1 MNFVRLVACGVVL
14 LGGMIWLSAGVQAQG
29 DKCQKTVERLI
40 TQVEEPSNAEV
51 TKFRSECPNEDR
63 SYRDLQRY
71 RDRVK
76 EQRKLIAEAVDIVK
90 TAVDGLT
97 K

>member
-1 MNFVRLVACGVVL
+1 MKILRLVACGVVI
-14 LGGMIWLSAGVQAQG
+14 LGSLIWLSAGVHAQG

-40 TQVEEPSNAEV
+40 TQVEEPSNEEV
-51 TKFRSECPNEDR
+51 TKFRSECPSEDR

-76 EQRKLIAEAVDIVK
+76 EQRRLIAEAVDIVK

>member
-1 MNFVRLVACGVVL
+1 MRIVRLIACGVIL
-14 LGGMIWLSAGVQAQG
+14 LADMIWILDSARAQG

-40 TQVEEPSNAEV
+40 TQVEEPSNEEV
-51 TKFRSECPNEDR
+51 SKFRSECPNEDR

-76 EQRKLIAEAVDIVK
+76 EQRRLIAEAVDIVK

>member
-1 MNFVRLVACGVVL
+1 MF
-14 LGGMIWLSAGVQAQG
+14 WLSAGVQAQG

-40 TQVEEPSNAEV
+40 TQVEEPSKEEV
-51 TKFRSECPNEDR
+51 SKFRSECPNEDR

-76 EQRKLIAEAVDIVK
+76 EQRRLIAEAVDFVK
-90 TAVDGLT
+90 MAVEGLT

>member
-14 LGGMIWLSAGVQAQG
+14 IAGMVWLSAGAEAQG
-29 DKCQKTVERLI
+29 NKCQKTVEKLI
-40 TQVEEPSNAEV
+40 TQVEEPSKEEV
-51 TKFRSECPNEDR
+51 SRFRSECPNEDR

-90 TAVDGLT
+90 MAVDGLT

>member
-14 LGGMIWLSAGVQAQG
+14 LGSTIWLSAGVQAQG

-40 TQVEEPSNAEV
+40 TQIEEPSKEEV
-51 TKFRSECPNEDR
+51 SRFRSECPNEDR

-76 EQRKLIAEAVDIVK
+76 EQRRLIAEAVDFVK
-90 TAVDGLT
+90 MAVEGLT

>member
-1 MNFVRLVACGVVL
+1 MNFVRLVACSVVI
-14 LGGMIWLSAGVQAQG
+14 LGSVVWLSAGVEAQG

-40 TQVEEPSNAEV
+40 TQVEEPSNEEV
-51 TKFRSECPNEDR
+51 GKFRSECPNEDR
-63 SYRDLQRY
+63 SYKDLKRY

-76 EQRKLIAEAVDIVK
+76 EQRRLIAEAVDIVR
-90 TAVDGLT
+90 TAVEGLT

>member
-1 MNFVRLVACGVVL
+1 MNLVRLVACGVVL
-14 LGGMIWLSAGVQAQG
+14 LGSMFWLSAGVQAQG

-40 TQVEEPSNAEV
+40 TQVEEPSKEEV
-51 TKFRSECPNEDR
+51 SKFRSECPNEDR

-76 EQRKLIAEAVDIVK
+76 EQRRLIAEAVDFVK
-90 TAVDGLT
+90 MAVEGLT

>member
-1 MNFVRLVACGVVL
+1 
-14 LGGMIWLSAGVQAQG
+14 MIWPSAGAQAQG

-40 TQVEEPSNAEV
+40 TQVEEPSNEEV
-51 TKFRSECPNEDR
+51 SRFRSECPNEDR
-63 SYRDLQRY
+63 SYRDLHRY

-90 TAVDGLT
+90 MAVDGLT

>member
-14 LGGMIWLSAGVQAQG
+14 LADTIWLSGGAEAQT
-29 DKCQKTVERLI
+29 DKCQKTVEKLI
-40 TQVEEPSNAEV
+40 TQLEEPSNEEV
-51 TKFRSECPNEDR
+51 SKFRSECPSEDR
-63 SYRDLQRY
+63 SYRDLKRY

-76 EQRKLIAEAVDIVK
+76 EQRRLIAEAADIVR

>member
-1 MNFVRLVACGVVL
+1 MKIVRLVACGVVL
-14 LGGMIWLSAGVQAQG
+14 LAAMMWLSASVEAQG

-40 TQVEEPSNAEV
+40 TQVEEPSNEEV

-76 EQRKLIAEAVDIVK
+76 EQRRLIAEAVDIVK

>member
-1 MNFVRLVACGVVL
+1 MNLVRLVASVVTII
-14 LGGMIWLSAGVQAQG
+14 GSMICLSAGVEAQG

-40 TQVEEPSNAEV
+40 TQVEEPSNEEV
-51 TKFRSECPNEDR
+51 SKFRSECPNEDR

-71 RDRVK
+71 RERVK
-76 EQRKLIAEAVDIVK
+76 EQRRLIDEAVDIVK

>member
-14 LGGMIWLSAGVQAQG
+14 FGCMIWLSAGVHAQG

-40 TQVEEPSNAEV
+40 TQVEEPSNEEV
-51 TKFRSECPNEDR
+51 SRFRSECPNEDR

-90 TAVDGLT
+90 MAVDGLT